1 MSDASF
7 DLFHLI
13 PKCPVCGDRI
23 ELVYDRPTAKVC
35 VCVNCHTGI
44 TVPARALSIADQ
56 QRDPT
61 DASGGPSKMPVGRP
75 YGSALRLGDV
85 DPEASF
91 RAAAASRARLHGQT

>member
-1 MSDASF
+1 VSDASF

-61 DASGGPSKMPVGRP
+61 DASGGRASDATLPDGPLPPDR
-75 YGSALRLGDV
+75 LRDG
-85 DPEASF
+85 
-91 RAAAASRARLHGQT
+91 